1 LDTEQYYKWW
11 TLSKSKNG
19 SVKYTYRA
27 ESGVSALVEFLENLN
42 YVQYNITMET
52 YNDIVK
58 ISKEKNLIE
67 VTHNVF
73 PQEYKGEVSSDGK
86 LIVFSK

>member
-1 LDTEQYYKWW
+1 
-11 TLSKSKNG
+11 
-19 SVKYTYRA
+19 
-27 ESGVSALVEFLENLN
+27 
-42 YVQYNITMET
+42 MEA

-67 VTHNVF
+67 VTHGVF

-86 LIVFSK
+86 RIVFSK